1 MVIVDMWQKIKMTT
15 LPGGNITF
23 STPSTTVKKKAQQR
37 ARMLPTTVTTLAV
50 QFVEEP
56 KKRRREHNQPKAPDL
71 KAIGVELSRHGG
83 YRSVVAQGDDGK

>member
-15 LPGGNITF
+15 LPGGKVTL

-56 KKRRREHNQPKAPDL
+56 KKRRRESTICQKHQISSSLASSL
-71 KAIGVELSRHGG
+71 AGT
-83 YRSVVAQGDDGK
+83 GDIDRL